1 MHFGNLWLP
10 ICGSI
15 PRNLPFLQLC
25 FPRGLPRVNAHAIQN
40 EKKAPLPQKEE
51 TSTASLLWVCGVWG
65 WWYRIQYLAST
76 VGVWITLLMFFLVPP
91 LPSHC
96 AYPHLRHCI
105 VCKFCCICSSL
116 CAPLLF
122 HSGRWGF
129 PIQLYNEECK
139 AGTSRSR
146 SRIHS
151 KVLIAISLLNCS
163 VCSLILYVSD

>member
-1 MHFGNLWLP
+1 MTTNLWFHP
-10 ICGSI
+10 PGISPSCNYVSHVACQEWTHTPCKTRKKPFCPKRRRRVQQTCRECVECGGDDI
-15 PRNLPFLQLC
+15 EYIILHQLYV
-25 FPRGLPRVNAHAIQN
+25 F
-40 EKKAPLPQKEE
+40 E
-51 TSTASLLWVCGVWG
+51 LL
-65 WWYRIQYLAST
+65 
-76 VGVWITLLMFFLVPP
+76 FFLVPP

-105 VCKFCCICSSL
+105 VCEFCCICSSL

-129 PIQLYNEECK
+129 PIQFYNEECK

-151 KVLIAISLLNCS
+151 KVLIAICLLNCS